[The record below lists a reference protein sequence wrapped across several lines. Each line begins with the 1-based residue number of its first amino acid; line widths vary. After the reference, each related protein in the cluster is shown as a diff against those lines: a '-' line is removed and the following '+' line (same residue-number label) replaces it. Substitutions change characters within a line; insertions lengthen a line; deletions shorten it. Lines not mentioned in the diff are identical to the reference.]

1 MGLGP
6 SLCISHTLLEGG
18 NLPVHDHVCV
28 VRVETGHSGPRQA
41 GTGTGAGQV
50 GPRTGKGDHLG
61 SCGLCGWGWGGGKH
75 AEGVG
80 CRGRSAGRW
89 GPVEGLRESGCQTT
103 NIGLIFPVPDCEELS
118 RPREG
123 VLDDCPKA
131 G

>member
-18 NLPVHDHVCV
+18 KLRVHDHVCV

-41 GTGTGAGQV
+41 QGQV
-50 GPRTGKGDHLG
+50 QVRWDLEQVKGTILAPVDCVG
-61 SCGLCGWGWGGGKH
+61 GGGGGKH
-75 AEGVG
+75 SEGVG
-80 CRGRSAGRW
+80 CRGRTAGRW
-89 GPVEGLRESGCQTT
+89 GRVEGLWESGCQTS